1 MISSVHTR
9 GNTRARFSFKAN
21 QEPTREDFAATI
33 LRISGVLNSS
43 VLSIVEM
50 VNGSTW
56 MLQLYSLSAFGQCVL
71 KVFMQALCFVCINKR
86 GFDLMFLP
94 DILTQ

>member
-9 GNTRARFSFKAN
+9 GKTRARFSFKAK

-43 VLSIVEM
+43 VPSIVEM
-50 VNGSTW
+50 LNGSTQ

-71 KVFMQALCFVCINKR
+71 KVFMQALCFVRMNKR
-86 GFDLMFLP
+86 GFDLVFLP
-94 DILTQ
+94 PILAQ